1 MISKVGNG
9 DIRIDEITAIFLKD
23 KDGNIVE
30 LDKGLF
36 TYDYCCNGFGKK
48 ELKINCHLSKP
59 TITITTNLEE
69 QPRGWSIPN
78 NTFDRAYSH
87 SEGYSSSCTG
97 YDSK

>member
-9 DIRIDEITAIFLKD
+9 DIKIDEITALYLKD
-23 KDGNIVE
+23 KDGNMVE

-48 ELKINCHLSKP
+48 ELKIECHFNKP
-59 TITITTNLEE
+59 TITITTNNELP
-69 QPRGWSIPN
+69 QGWSISN

-87 SEGYSSSCTG
+87 AEGHSSSCEGYSS
-97 YDSK
+97 K